1 MQYNEA
7 NESENACISD
17 EKGKV
22 RSIDFSLINE
32 FNSYLKLKG
41 SCLSSN
47 DTHSMEV
54 AQ

>member
-22 RSIDFSLINE
+22 RSIDFSL